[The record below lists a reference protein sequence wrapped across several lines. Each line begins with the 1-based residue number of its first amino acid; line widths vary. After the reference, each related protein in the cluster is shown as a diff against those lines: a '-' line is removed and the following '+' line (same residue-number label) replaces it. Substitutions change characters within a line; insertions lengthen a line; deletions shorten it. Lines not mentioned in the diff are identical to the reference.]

1 MMFTIRE
8 LRPEHEAWIAQIAA
22 MLVENFAPHAW
33 SMLDDALE
41 EVHDSFEEGKL
52 SRVAVNDATGEA
64 IGWISATPA
73 YGIHTW
79 ELHPLVV
86 RADQHRQGIGKALVA
101 DLETQVIQHGGVT
114 MIVGSDDQSG
124 RTNLFGIDLY
134 PNVLEKLATLQSTT
148 HPYLF
153 YQKCGYVIVG
163 IIPDGEA
170 LGQPD
175 IWLAKRLI

>member
-1 MMFTIRE
+1 MFTIRE
-8 LRPEHEAWIAQIAA
+8 LQPDHTTWIAQIAA
-22 MLVENFAPHAW
+22 MLVENFAPQAW
-33 SMLDDALE
+33 STLDEALE
-41 EVHDSFEEGKL
+41 EIHECLEEGKI
-52 SRVAVNDATGEA
+52 SRVAVDDVSGEA
-64 IGWISATPA
+64 VGWIGASPR

-86 RADQHRQGIGKALVA
+86 KADQHRRGIGRALVA
-101 DLETQVIQHGGVT
+101 DLEAQVRQRGGAT
-114 MIVGSDDQSG
+114 MIVSSDDQSG
-124 RTNLFGIDLY
+124 QTNLFGVDLY

-153 YQKCGYVIVG
+153 YQKCGYVVVG